1 MVGRIGGRIS
11 VITEWLGKQIL
22 DGFLQQFQTKAG
34 GTSTRRYNAKL
45 QRKWY
50 LTVLKLRVLL
60 TFSVY
65 ISCLYSGFITAAQLS
80 RPTR

>member
-11 VITEWLGKQIL
+11 VMTEWLGKQIL

-34 GTSTRRYNAKL
+34 GTSTIRYNAKL

-50 LTVLKLRVLL
+50 LTVLKLCVLL
-60 TFSVY
+60 
-65 ISCLYSGFITAAQLS
+65 
-80 RPTR
+80 